1 MKPTS
6 AQTAAADKARAER
19 NKARAEALDTY
30 NREITQIEHRYTTTL
45 KQIGTQ

>member
-6 AQTAAADKARAER
+6 TQTAATDKARAER

-30 NREITQIEHRYTTTL
+30 NREIARIERHYTTTL
-45 KQIGTQ
+45 KQIGTA